1 MSTLNE
7 DGVMTVRNEACERLL
22 AHRVELKIKSS
33 KMNDVLNRLHMA
45 EPKKR
50 DNIVRIESF

>member
-33 KMNDVLNRLHMA
+33 KMDDVLNRLHMA